1 MREIDK
7 FIESNDDLKHAV
19 KAYDQL
25 KAAEITWQNPEFD
38 LLDEA
43 NPYREILSELYK
55 VIAQRCLEE
64 YESQFG
70 KHKGY
75 LCLLYTSDAADE

>member
-19 KAYDQL
+19 EAYDL
-25 KAAEITWQNPEFD
+25 LRAAEITWQNPEFD
-38 LLDEA
+38 LLDGA
-43 NPYREILSELYK
+43 NPYRQIMSELYK
-55 VIAQRCLEE
+55 VIQQRCLEE

-70 KHKGY
+70 KHNGH
-75 LCLLYTSDAADE
+75 LVCNEVSELLDY

>member
-38 LLDEA
+38 LLDEETHTEKYCQ
-43 NPYREILSELYK
+43 NSTR
-55 VIAQRCLEE
+55 
-64 YESQFG
+64 
-70 KHKGY
+70 
-75 LCLLYTSDAADE
+75 